1 MKTLFIDI
9 DGTLFKHNGSFSDI
23 ALKEATLLPDVRERM
38 DEWCSKEYKIILTTA
53 RRESLRARTESELAR
68 LGIPYDVL
76 VMGISKGHRVV
87 INDRRPNGDKTA
99 FAINIGRDHGLEGID
114 L

>member
-1 MKTLFIDI
+1 
-9 DGTLFKHNGSFSDI
+9 
-23 ALKEATLLPDVRERM
+23 M
-38 DEWCSKEYKIILTTA
+38 DEWCSKGYKIILTTA

-76 VMGISKGHRVV
+76 VTGIGNGHRVV
-87 INDRRPNGDKTA
+87 INDRRLNGDKTA